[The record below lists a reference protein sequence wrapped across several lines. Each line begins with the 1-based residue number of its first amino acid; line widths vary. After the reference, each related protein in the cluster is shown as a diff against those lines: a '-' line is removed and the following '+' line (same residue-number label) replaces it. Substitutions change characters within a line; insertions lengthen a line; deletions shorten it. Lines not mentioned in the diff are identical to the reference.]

1 MDFVSQI
8 IKKRK
13 KLKSAQ
19 HPSNTYSDSIA
30 LGTSSGDVLV
40 YDVAAGEVNQRLVR
54 MLGPHKS

>member
-1 MDFVSQI
+1 M

-54 MLGPHKS
+54 ILGPHKS